1 MIVRDL
7 TKPKADYKGHP
18 CYASDAECPCRPCY
32 NCHDC
37 SPPDRRYSNKV
48 YSDTFECA
56 VRHNNGCPQPKLEP
70 VHTLNRL
77 ERCIRCGTTV
87 RKV

>member
-7 TKPKADYKGHP
+7 TLSKSDYKGHP
-18 CYASDAECPCRPCY
+18 CHVSEMNCPCRPCY

-37 SPPDRRYSNKV
+37 TPPDWSRSEKV
-48 YSDTFECA
+48 YSDTFYCA
-56 VRHNNGCPQPKLEP
+56 VRWNKGCPDPKPEP

-77 ERCIRCGTTV
+77 KRCIRCGV
-87 RKV
+87 VVYR